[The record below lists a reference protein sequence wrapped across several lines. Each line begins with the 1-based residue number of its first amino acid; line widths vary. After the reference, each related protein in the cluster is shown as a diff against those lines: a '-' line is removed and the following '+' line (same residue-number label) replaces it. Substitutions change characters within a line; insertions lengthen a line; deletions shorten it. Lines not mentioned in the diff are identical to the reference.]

1 MEFQSFSAGPD
12 DDGRRI
18 DRILKVI
25 FKDNPEVR
33 YQEAMRKKL
42 IRVNDTRVA
51 PDYRVRAGDS
61 ISVADFLLCGKSPAA
76 SAPRQ
81 TACKGSGDGAEP
93 LRLETRFRNK
103 HIWLLDKPYGIPV
116 QAANGCPLSI
126 AGLIAAKQT
135 GSCGRQS
142 IAFTPAPL
150 HRLDRYTT
158 GLLAVSQSMEGA
170 RWFSGALQEHRI
182 QKTYLGITQGIPA
195 GRERWQDKLSPAA
208 GYGAFHTVR
217 QDSGGIPAITEAV
230 PLAAGMWHSMPVAL
244 VQFRIETGRKHQIRA
259 QSAAHGFPLIG
270 DSAYGARPL
279 PGGRAFYLHAVRM
292 GIPSDNPLSLPES
305 VTCPLP
311 PEFKD
316 FLAAALIKWE
326 EQIIL

>member
-1 MEFQSFSAGPD
+1 MATSAEWLEGILPVRQSSRSNSSPTLCTLREKSFMSVLRSCEENQLKMQESNTGFVKNRCNCSLAFAIPLFYAIIKFCLVEKRFFLYYIVSMEFQSFSAGPD

-217 QDSGGIPAITEAV
+217 QDSGG
-230 PLAAGMWHSMPVAL
+230 
-244 VQFRIETGRKHQIRA
+244 
-259 QSAAHGFPLIG
+259 
-270 DSAYGARPL
+270 
-279 PGGRAFYLHAVRM
+279 
-292 GIPSDNPLSLPES
+292 
-305 VTCPLP
+305 
-311 PEFKD
+311 
-316 FLAAALIKWE
+316 
-326 EQIIL
+326 